1 MNKNIFGTTA
11 LVGSLFA
18 VGCSSQSSELVRP
31 NVLLI
36 VIDDLGWN
44 DLGCMGSD
52 YYETPNIDGLARQG
66 ALFTNGYAACSVSSP
81 SRCSIISGKSPAR
94 HGITSWIGDPEGEL
108 WRERKHKDILL
119 PASYE
124 HNLSLTECG
133 VAQAMRESG
142 YATYFLGKWHVGDDV
157 MPTDFGFDVN
167 IGGWAAGGP
176 RGGYFSPYE
185 NPMLEDGEDGEN
197 LSLRLSREAI
207 KQLVKRDR
215 ERPFF
220 MMLSYYAV
228 HGAIQCTEQRW
239 SKFRDKAEQMGIED
253 EGFEEARRLPAR
265 KAQDNPVYAGLVNQM
280 DEAVGDVINYLR
292 ESGLDQ
298 NTVVIFT
305 SDNGGVVS
313 GDSYSTSLK
322 PLRGGKGTQWE
333 GGIRV
338 PMIVYDPTLKSR
350 VVDTPVVGMDI
361 YPTLLEF
368 AGVELRPEQHRD
380 GVSIRP
386 LLEGRRIED
395 RELFWH
401 FPHYG
406 NQGGEPSSTVRD
418 GDWKLIYYYE
428 DQRMELYNLADDLSE
443 ERDLAASEPKRVAR
457 MRASLDRYLTE
468 CSAKV
473 PEVDNYYT
481 AEERAEWRAKR
492 METTKKQQE
501 RMRKAQLKPDWKPN
515 KDWWGSAPVD

>member
-1 MNKNIFGTTA
+1 MGA
-11 LVGSLFA
+11 LLC
-18 VGCSSQSSELVRP
+18 VGCSETTAELVRP

-44 DLGCMGSD
+44 DLGCMGSE
-52 YYETPNIDGLARQG
+52 YYETPNIDALAREG
-66 ALFTNGYAACSVSSP
+66 VLFTNGYAACSVSSP
-81 SRCSIISGKSPAR
+81 SRGSIMTGKSPAR

-108 WRERKHKDILL
+108 WRERNHKDILL
-119 PASYE
+119 PASYR
-124 HNLSLTECG
+124 HNLSLSECG
-133 VAQAMRESG
+133 VAEAMRDGG
-142 YATYFLGKWHVGDDV
+142 YSTYFIGKWHVGDDV

-207 KQLVKRDR
+207 KSLIKRDR

-228 HGAIQCTEQRW
+228 HGQIQCSEERW
-239 SKFRDKAEQMGIED
+239 SKFRDKAEAMGCD
-253 EGFEEARRLPAR
+253 SEGFELGRRLPVR

-292 ESGLDQ
+292 ESGLSD
-298 NTVVIFT
+298 NTIVIFT

-338 PMIVYDPTLKSR
+338 PMIVYDPTLKSS

-361 YPTLLEF
+361 YPTLLDY
-368 AGVELRPEQHRD
+368 AGLALRPEQHCD
-380 GVSIRP
+380 GVSMRP
-386 LLEGRRIED
+386 LLRGDDIDD

-401 FPHYG
+401 YPHYG

-428 DQRMELYNLADDLSE
+428 DQRMELYNLAEDLSE
-443 ERDLAASEPKRVAR
+443 ERDLAADNPSKVAK
-457 MRASLDRYLTE
+457 MKASLDRYLKG
-468 CSAKV
+468 CDAKY
-473 PEVDNYYT
+473 PEVDNHYT
-481 AEERAEWRAKR
+481 EEERAAWRAKR
-492 METTKKQQE
+492 MTMLKNQQE
-501 RMRKAQLKPDWKPN
+501 RSRKAQLKADWRPN
-515 KDWWGSAPVD
+515 KDWWGSQPED

>member
-1 MNKNIFGTTA
+1 MFSI
-11 LVGSLFA
+11 
-18 VGCSSQSSELVRP
+18 GCTSEPSQIVNP

-44 DLGCMGSD
+44 DLGCMGSK
-52 YYETPNIDGLARQG
+52 YYETPNIDALAREG
-66 ALFTNGYAACSVSSP
+66 VLFTNGYAGCSVSSP
-81 SRCSIISGKSPAR
+81 SRGSIITGKSPAR

-124 HNLSLTECG
+124 HNLSRSECG
-133 VAQAMRESG
+133 IAEAMRDGG
-142 YATYFLGKWHVGDDV
+142 YSTYFIGKWHLGDDV

-167 IGGWAAGGP
+167 IGGWEAGGP

-185 NPMLEDGEDGEN
+185 NPYLPDGEDGEN

-207 KQLVKRDR
+207 KLLVKRDR

-239 SKFRDKAEQMGIED
+239 SKFRDKAEAMGYEAEA
-253 EGFEEARRLPAR
+253 EGFEQGRRLPVR
-265 KAQDNPVYAGLVNQM
+265 KAQDNPIYAGLVNQM
-280 DEAVGDVINYLR
+280 DEAVGDVVNYLK
-292 ESGLDQ
+292 ESGLDK

-338 PMIVYDPTLKSR
+338 PMIIYDPSAKSR

-361 YPTLLEF
+361 YPTVLDL
-368 AGVELRPEQHRD
+368 AGIELRAEQHCD

-386 LLEGRRIED
+386 LLRGKNIAA

-401 FPHYG
+401 YPHYG

-443 ERDLAASEPKRVAR
+443 ERDLAESEPRRVAR
-457 MRASLDRYLTE
+457 MRASLDLYLSE
-468 CSAKV
+468 CGAKT
-473 PEVDNYYT
+473 PQVDDYYT
-481 AEERAEWRAKR
+481 EAERAEWRAKR
-492 METTKKQQE
+492 METTKRQQE
-501 RMRKAQLKPDWKPN
+501 RVRKAQLKPDWQPN
-515 KDWWGSAPVD
+515 KSWWGSAPID